1 MVLRHI
7 EWVAYICHMEINDIQ
22 NITSHL
28 LKVSSPWII
37 TKIDLQQ
44 KNKVID
50 IFIDFEKGSQFCC
63 SECKNNCTVYDRK
76 VHRWRYLDWF
86 DHRCYLNVQI
96 PRTECPEHGIKIIS
110 SNPWGRLD
118 VHYSYLFENM
128 IMRYVA
134 EMSMSAVSRELGEPD
149 NNLWRVFNYHIKNA
163 IDNQLDLSKV
173 KRVAVDEK
181 SQKKGHTYVTIF
193 TDLDEGNVILVKLG
207 RKKEVFE
214 DFKKWLVEKN
224 GLSENIELFSMD
236 MSVSYKAGR
245 EEFFP
250 KSEEVYD
257 HFHIKKALNEAVD
270 NVRKEEVKYIDD
282 LKKTKYIWLKNP
294 QRLTEGQERKLNDFL
309 NESSMETAIAYKMK
323 TAFDQ
328 LWKVHPTKA
337 EPLLENWLHNALISQ
352 LKPFVKFV
360 NTVRNNY
367 KGIVKSIKT
376 NITNAIAEGINSKV
390 QIAKSRARGFR
401 SMDSFMAMIY
411 FLGNDFK
418 FNTC

>member
-1 MVLRHI
+1 
-7 EWVAYICHMEINDIQ
+7 MEVKDIKS
-22 NITSHL
+22 ITNHL
-28 LKVSSPWII
+28 LKVSSPWLVS
-37 TKIDLQQ
+37 KIDLQQ
-44 KNKVID
+44 QNKVID
-50 IFIDFEKGSQFCC
+50 IFIDIE
-63 SECKNNCTVYDRK
+63 SESKFSCAECNASCKVHDK
-76 VHRWRYLDWF
+76 VMHRWRYLDWF
-86 DHRCYLNVQI
+86 DYRCYLNVQV
-96 PRTECPEHGIKIIS
+96 PRTQCPEHGTKILRS
-110 SNPWGRLD
+110 TPWGRSG
-118 VHYSYLFENM
+118 VHYSYLFEQL
-128 IMRYVA
+128 IMRYCA
-134 EMSMSAVSRELGEPD
+134 EMSVSAVSRELGEPD
-149 NNLWRVFNYHIKNA
+149 NNLWRVFNYYVKKA

-411 FLGNDFK
+411 FLGNDF
-418 FNTC
+418 NYNSC